1 MGIKSKLEAKA
12 NIYLTTLKKF
22 KQTLE
27 AYDREPSK
35 LYREDYII
43 ITPDQLEYYI
53 KKREERRIKWIL
65 K

>member
-12 NIYLTTLKKF
+12 HIYLMRLKKF

-27 AYDREPSK
+27 TYDREPLK
-35 LYREDYII
+35 AYRKNYII

-53 KKREERRIKWIL
+53 KKRKEGK
-65 K
+65 